1 MSALV
6 QTELMLSTA
15 HVVDACVR
23 LKIPYRIAPSGIQPV
38 VPVNAM
44 ISGPVVPVR
53 HYGSVDIFLEVLET
67 QIIPGILVIDNE
79 NRKDEAC
86 IGDLAVLEVKNAG
99 FQGIVVWGL
108 HRDTKE
114 LIDLELPVFSY
125 GSYPAGPCRLDARE
139 PDALVSARFAD
150 FVVTAD
156 DTAFLDQDGVV
167 FIETCN
173 VESVLAVANTIRD
186 TERQQAK
193 LAMQGTSLREQF
205 QFASFLKQRES
216 NNNYTFRQH
225 LTSIAKAIEE

>member
-1 MSALV
+1 MPTVV
-6 QTELMLSTA
+6 QTELTLSTA

-23 LKIPYRIAPSGIQPV
+23 LKIPYRIAPVGIRPV
-38 VPVNAM
+38 VPISAM
-44 ISGPVVPVR
+44 ISAPVVPVR
-53 HYGSVDIFLEVLET
+53 HYGSVDIFLEVIET
-67 QIIPGILVIDNE
+67 HPSTGILVIDNE
-79 NRKDEAC
+79 GRTDEAC

-150 FVVTAD
+150 FTVTAE

-167 FIETCN
+167 FIETQF
-173 VESVLAVANTIRD
+173 VDAVLAVANTIRD
-186 TERQQAK
+186 TEREQVK
-193 LAMQGTSLREQF
+193 LALQGTSLRDQF
-205 QFASFLKQRES
+205 QFAAYLKQRES
-216 NNNYTFRQH
+216 NKDYTFRQH